1 MVLFAYALMN
11 QDFGG
16 KDLLHLFDSYPHAW
30 AVSVIMYMQVLS
42 SVNYSKLELALIS
55 LID

>member
-1 MVLFAYALMN
+1 MVLFSYALMN

-16 KDLLHLFDSYPHAW
+16 KDILHLFDSYPHAW

-55 LID
+55 SID